1 MTKEEQREQAV
12 QNIADMMR
20 TSPFS
25 VEFRVKKKP
34 TGIKV
39 IIEVTDEQMDVIT
52 QNRKDVD

>member
-20 TSPFS
+20 KSPFS

-39 IIEVTDEQMDVIT
+39 IIEVTDEQMDKIT
-52 QNRKDVD
+52 QNRKDAD

>member
-1 MTKEEQREQAV
+1 MTKEEQREQTV
-12 QNIADMMR
+12 QTIADMMR

-39 IIEVTDEQMDVIT
+39 IIEVTDEQMHEIM
-52 QNRKDVD
+52 QKRKDVN